1 VAVGEGGVTLLD
13 PSPLSSAGVGKAPG
27 RVIWSPLAR
36 AGRGAVTAEAVLVPG
51 VSPAVGLLAA
61 APGGSCA
68 DRSAESGQHTI
79 TGITAETKAVNPSHR
94 TSPASFDRLGPIS
107 WPASVAIICLS

>member
-51 VSPAVGLLAA
+51 VSPAVGLFAA

-68 DRSAESGQHTI
+68 GRERPAHDHRDHGGDESGEPDPQDI
-79 TGITAETKAVNPSHR
+79 TGK
-94 TSPASFDRLGPIS
+94 L
-107 WPASVAIICLS
+107 

>member
-1 VAVGEGGVTLLD
+1 MTLLD
-13 PSPLSSAGVGKAPG
+13 PSPLSSAGVGEAPG

-51 VSPAVGLLAA
+51 VAVGLLAA
-61 APGGSCA
+61 APGGLCA

-79 TGITAETKAVNPSHR
+79 ARITAKTKAVNPSHR
-94 TSPASFDRLGPIS
+94 TSPASLDWLGPMRG
-107 WPASVAIICLS
+107 AVSVAIIHL